1 MSHTEIRLRGAEDW
15 VEIVSLCWPRP
26 TTVLA
31 SESWLVLLVRTG
43 GSVLVTDSVSLFCKA
58 RPRKTEKERGEQK
71 EAYRNS
77 GNELLLKGRSD
88 SCFLSSP

>member
-43 GSVLVTDSVSLFCKA
+43 GSVPVTDSVSLFCKA
-58 RPRKTEKERGEQK
+58 RPRKRGEQTD
-71 EAYRNS
+71 S
-77 GNELLLKGRSD
+77 GVKYFKVLLK
-88 SCFLSSP
+88 